1 MRFRVDRDT
10 SPEEL
15 RRVVSGGFPRTFT
28 FGGVTVEDA
37 LENAADLY
45 DVIFEVSLKRSGTGI
60 AADLQWARSE
70 QDNFIAEQV
79 KEWFAIHRPQALK
92 DCEAVLREYVPDRG

>member
-1 MRFRVDRDT
+1 MKFRVDRDT

-15 RRVVSGGFPRTFT
+15 RRVVSGGFPQTFT
-28 FGGVTVEDA
+28 FGGATVEDA

-45 DVIFEVSLKRSGTGI
+45 DAIFEINLMRSVTGI
-60 AADLQWARSE
+60 EADLQWTRSE

-79 KEWFAIHRPQALK
+79 KEWFSIHRPQALQ
-92 DCEAVLREYVPDRG
+92 DCEAVLRQYVPERR